1 MLPPLVVL
9 AGCLAAVTV
18 LLGAGA
24 ADIFRPAWAG
34 AAAGVPGAALAA
46 GAAAAGFAAGFGGRL
61 MRIVSFLACGL
72 GIEGVAPAAGAA
84 EGVVGTDGVA
94 GVGLVFKFSA
104 ILNKNPKSL

>member
-1 MLPPLVVL
+1 M
-9 AGCLAAVTV
+9 
-18 LLGAGA
+18 
-24 ADIFRPAWAG
+24 
-34 AAAGVPGAALAA
+34 ALAA
-46 GAAAAGFAAGFGGRL
+46 GAAPAAGAAAGFAAGFGGRL

-104 ILNKNPKSL
+104 ILNKNPYSLYLFQQGIVNGKSSSK